1 MFGWEIEFLKQL
13 EGIRTPFLNTL
24 FEYVT
29 MPGEET
35 VLVVL
40 IATIFFAVNKELAK
54 RILFITLTS
63 LGINGIVKNI
73 AKVPRPFADGKI
85 SCVRGETATGYSFPS
100 GHTQNFATWSMAF
113 ATKFKKL
120 WMYVFSIGFTVL
132 VAFSRLYL
140 GAHYP
145 SDVIV
150 GATLGILTA
159 IILSRVYDKV
169 QNKNNLCRNIALC
182 MTPFAIYF
190 LIKHDA
196 LFEDFFKAYGML
208 WGLYAAN
215 LFEEKYAQFGY
226 DVSVWK
232 KIVRVILGIVA
243 VLVVKEGVGAI
254 AEAAPMPLSLALE
267 SVSYF
272 GILFVGFGVYPWII
286 KKLNM

>member
-169 QNKNNLCRNIALC
+169 QNKNNLCRNHSRNMA
-182 MTPFAIYF
+182 
-190 LIKHDA
+190 
-196 LFEDFFKAYGML
+196 
-208 WGLYAAN
+208 
-215 LFEEKYAQFGY
+215 EE
-226 DVSVWK
+226 
-232 KIVRVILGIVA
+232 
-243 VLVVKEGVGAI
+243 
-254 AEAAPMPLSLALE
+254 
-267 SVSYF
+267 
-272 GILFVGFGVYPWII
+272 
-286 KKLNM
+286 